1 MTSKVKIVR
10 FEELQNMHAGT
21 LMARRAALLKC
32 EESFES
38 SDRIGHEARPST
50 TINGVIEFKD
60 TELWKSAYDEL
71 KSVLATRENLPNKK
85 ERKEIRQAKA
95 KS

>member
-1 MTSKVKIVR
+1 MTSKVKIVKL
-10 FEELQNMHAGT
+10 EELQNMHTGS

-38 SDRIGHEARPST
+38 SDRVAYEDKPSDT
-50 TINGVIEFKD
+50 TNDIIEFK
-60 TELWKSAYDEL
+60 ESEAWKSAYAEL

-85 ERKEIRQAKA
+85 QRKEIRQI
-95 KS
+95 KSKF